1 MKPAIHC
8 LISGR
13 VQGVCYRAYAQREAR
28 RLGVTGWV
36 RNLADG
42 RVEVAASGPPAAL
55 EEFRQLL
62 HRGPPQA
69 VVSEVITNTAQD
81 DGWTE
86 FSVR

>member
-1 MKPAIHC
+1 MKSTIHC

-13 VQGVCYRAYAQREAR
+13 VQGVCYRACTQREAR

-36 RNLADG
+36 RNLPDG
-42 RVEVAASGPPAAL
+42 RVEVTASGPPAAV
-55 EEFRQLL
+55 EEFRQWLQ
-62 HRGPPQA
+62 RGPPQA
-69 VVSEVITNTAQD
+69 VVSEVTTNTAQD